1 MCVCVCLSVDLL
13 TYLNLPFRVNAKVN
27 AIYLYLIN
35 QKYFKLIENMYLI
48 KINIKNVV
56 SDIFLYFMFRF
67 SVIEIGDFS

>member
-48 KINIKNVV
+48 KININNVV
-56 SDIFLYFMFRF
+56 SDIFLFH
-67 SVIEIGDFS
+67 V